1 MTACDD
7 LWVGGSLS
15 SSGLSGGVSINAT
28 DISVADWS
36 SLFGTVGMSGS
47 MIGVYGRPGAYLA
60 GDRLQMDRF
69 LTLAVNIHRR
79 TVAAECTESELA
91 LMDNTDEFLRILSQ
105 RAGTYLEVVFPDGST
120 RFTYVV
126 NLDPGP
132 MRQPGSRRSFAI
144 PLRAPWGNW
153 WEGGLQSSEAV
164 SGATALVVGGTQ
176 PVYDARI
183 VFSGDGT
190 FEHTDL
196 GWEITIA
203 GSSGAVTVDL
213 GRRLVTQGGLPAT
226 ALMTRVPVV
235 GEGRVWGW
243 FPVGTNNVTSTVGT
257 TVEWRNQWL

>member
-120 RFTYVV
+120 RFTKVF
-126 NLDPGP
+126 NIDPGP
-132 MRQPGSRRSFAI
+132 MRQPMSRRSFAI
-144 PLRAPWGNW
+144 PLRAPHGCW
-153 WEGGLQSSEAV
+153 WSGGVQSSQVVAAPVAV
-164 SGATALVVGGTQ
+164 AVGGTQ
-176 PVYDARI
+176 PVYDARLI
-183 VFSGDGT
+183 FSGDGT
-190 FEHTDL
+190 FTHSDL
-196 GWEITIA
+196 GWSITIT
-203 GSSGAVTVDL
+203 GSSGTVIVDL
-213 GRRLVTQGGLPAT
+213 GNRLVTQGGLNAT
-226 ALMTRVPVV
+226 ALMTRVPVP
-235 GEGRVWGW
+235 GDGRVWGW
-243 FPVGTNNVTSTVGT
+243 FEEGTNNVTSTVSV